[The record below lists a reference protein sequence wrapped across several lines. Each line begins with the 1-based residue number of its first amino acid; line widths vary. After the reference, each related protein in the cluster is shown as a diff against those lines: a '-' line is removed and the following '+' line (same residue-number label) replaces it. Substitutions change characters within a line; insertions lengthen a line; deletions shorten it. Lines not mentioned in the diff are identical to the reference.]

1 MKSSSS
7 IRFGFGSS
15 PISSTHLEP
24 TAASETL
31 CSSTQADGTNNI
43 RYQRPGKHVAINLM
57 TGTIQKLEGVRGVVK
72 SESVVKVLPEAEII
86 GHEKNCIIR

>member
-1 MKSSSS
+1 
-7 IRFGFGSS
+7 
-15 PISSTHLEP
+15 
-24 TAASETL
+24 
-31 CSSTQADGTNNI
+31 
-43 RYQRPGKHVAINLM
+43 M